1 MSTATSPL
9 TPSLIES
16 VVEAMPIQ
24 GRIMLHLILLQ
35 HFDVSDEEIN
45 YMTMD
50 RPDPRCVAGTKP
62 THNILTQEAM
72 KAVRDKRDQYF
83 RQVRLKRERT
93 WLQCDS
99 LTTLSRLRELMAERA
114 AHLLTTRFHL
124 SSDAL
129 EALQSEARTVVNKPA
144 ARMLEQRWEAQEIE
158 LEDYQRQR
166 LSIEMQ
172 IQLRFAER
180 YRKRLALAVRER
192 QSADYQPLQ
201 DHEIAHIW
209 GIPAG
214 SLAARKVKHMTA
226 YLQALQAALQNS
238 TAVAGQTS
246 PPIDLW
252 RETFTVL
259 STRPVQRSVSTYDGL
274 ERTEALL
281 IEKLTALAW
290 GTIPEDAET
299 KFWLSLVH
307 GGSSNAVLSE
317 VTRNLFGLQRL
328 AAILS
333 DMDASPESIE
343 DALMARVTPKPHDQE
358 EDTKLLEKKSDDP
371 ANDMREHVLKS
382 MFGEQHPDLYGGGKW

>member
-1 MSTATSPL
+1 MSTATSLL
-9 TPSLIES
+9 TPSLVES
-16 VVEAMPIQ
+16 VIDAMPIQ

-62 THNILTQEAM
+62 THNILTQEAVR
-72 KAVRDKRDQYF
+72 AVRDKRDQYF

-93 WLQCDS
+93 WLQTEC
-99 LTTLSRLRELMAERA
+99 LTTLLRLRELMAERA
-114 AHLLTTRFHL
+114 AHLLTSRFNL
-124 SSDAL
+124 QPEAL
-129 EALQSEARTVVNKPA
+129 EALQSQARTAVHRPA
-144 ARMLEQRWEAQEIE
+144 VRMLEQRWEAQGIP
-158 LEDYQRQR
+158 LEDYQQQR
-166 LSIEMQ
+166 LGIEVQ

-180 YRKRLALAVRER
+180 YRKRLALAARER

-226 YLQALQAALQNS
+226 YLQALQAALQG
-238 TAVAGQTS
+238 TVTGTGQAP

-252 RETFTVL
+252 KETFTVL
-259 STRPVQRSVSTYDGL
+259 ATRPVQRSVSTYDGL
-274 ERTEALL
+274 ERTEANL
-281 IEKLTALAW
+281 IEKLTLLVG
-290 GTIPEDAET
+290 GTLTEDVET
-299 KFWLSLVH
+299 KFWLSLVQ
-307 GGSSNAVLSE
+307 GASSNAVLSE

-328 AAILS
+328 AAILG
-333 DMDASPESIE
+333 DTDTSPESIDE
-343 DALMARVTPKPHDQE
+343 TLLARITPKPHDQE
-358 EDTKLLEKKSDDP
+358 EDTKLLEKKSTDP

>member
-16 VVEAMPIQ
+16 VIDALPIQ
-24 GRIMLHLILLQ
+24 ARIMLHLILLQ

-62 THNILTQEAM
+62 TYNILTQEAV

-93 WLQCDS
+93 WLQSEC
-99 LTTLSRLRELMAERA
+99 LTTLLRLRELMAERA
-114 AHLLTTRFHL
+114 AHLLTTRFNL
-124 SSDAL
+124 QPDGL
-129 EALQSEARTVVNKPA
+129 QALQSQARTAVHRPA
-144 ARMLEQRWEAQEIE
+144 VRMLEQRWEAQEIP
-158 LEDYQRQR
+158 LEDYQQQR
-166 LSIEMQ
+166 LGIEMQ
-172 IQLRFAER
+172 VQLRFAER
-180 YRKRLALAVRER
+180 YRKRLALAARER
-192 QSADYQPLQ
+192 QTADYQPLQ

-226 YLQALQAALQNS
+226 YLQALQAALQGAATGTGPAS
-238 TAVAGQTS
+238 T
-246 PPIDLW
+246 PIDLW
-252 RETFTVL
+252 KETFTVL
-259 STRPVQRSVSTYDGL
+259 AARPVQRSVSTYDGL
-274 ERTEALL
+274 ERTEANL
-281 IEKLTALAW
+281 IEKLTLLVGGTLA
-290 GTIPEDAET
+290 EDVET
-299 KFWLSLVH
+299 KFWLSLVQ
-307 GGSSNAVLSE
+307 GASSNAVLSE

-328 AAILS
+328 AAILGDTDS
-333 DMDASPESIE
+333 SPESIDE
-343 DALMARVTPKPHDQE
+343 TLLARVTPKPHDQE
-358 EDTKLLEKKSDDP
+358 EDTKQLEKKSTDP